1 MPSRVGALIPLL
13 TDYVSRMDLS
23 DAHTVLAQLPE
34 AFEHFNEAHP
44 PSSLRMKSP
53 HEFRRRRVELLRR

>member
-1 MPSRVGALIPLL
+1 
-13 TDYVSRMDLS
+13 MDLS